1 MNGDESLE
9 IEGFTFGK
17 IQTFPRTLL
26 SGGDVV
32 AEAQVPARGR
42 QGQGRDRGFSPT
54 RLQEELARTISQLIH
69 VVNTPEAR
77 KSCGCRA
84 IPCSSGAAAS
94 LGGPVRV
101 PSPSPKVPP
110 SSGLVYREPGAP
122 GA

>member
-1 MNGDESLE
+1 MS
-9 IEGFTFGK
+9 
-17 IQTFPRTLL
+17 QRRRSP
-26 SGGDVV
+26 
-32 AEAQVPARGR
+32 PAAGRGR
-42 QGQGRDRGFSPT
+42 GAARDRGFSPT